1 MNQPLLSVDHVSVH
15 FSLPKKGGIFPWQK
29 TVIQVLHNISFELEQ
44 GEILGVVGESGAGKS
59 TLVRAI
65 TGLNKTSAGA
75 IHLNGH
81 TLTSLGNQ
89 KQKNYRRLIQ
99 MIFQD
104 PLASLDPRMTLKQII
119 SEPLK
124 NYEPHLNKQ
133 QREERIC
140 EMIEKVGLKTDTLSR
155 YPHEFSGGQ
164 CQRIGIARAL
174 VVRPQLLICDEAT
187 AALDVTIQAE
197 IITLLRKLNREFNMA
212 ILMITHN
219 LRLVSEFCHRLLV
232 LKQGEIIEQ
241 GDTFTVFQHPKALY
255 TQKLLN
261 AISRIP
267 A

>member
-1 MNQPLLSVDHVSVH
+1 MSQPLLTVEHVSVH
-15 FSLPKKGGIFPWQK
+15 FTLPKKRAIFPWQK
-29 TVIQVLHNISFELEQ
+29 TAVQVLRDVSFHLKQ

-65 TGLNKTSAGA
+65 IGLNKINEGKVY
-75 IHLNGH
+75 LNGYP
-81 TLTSLGNQ
+81 LTSLNDP
-89 KQKNYRRLIQ
+89 KQKKYRRLIQ

-119 SEPLK
+119 SEPLTR
-124 NYEPHLNKQ
+124 YEPHLNKK
-133 QREERIC
+133 QREERVC
-140 EMIEKVGLKTDTLSR
+140 EMIEKVGLKTTMLSR

-197 IITLLRKLNREFNMA
+197 IITLLHKLNQEFNMA
-212 ILMITHN
+212 IMMITHD
-219 LRLVSEFCHRLLV
+219 LRLVSEFCQRLLV
-232 LKQGEIIEQ
+232 LKEGEIVEK
-241 GDTFTVFQHPKALY
+241 GDTLTVFQHPQALY
-255 TQKLLN
+255 TKKLLA

-267 A
+267 T